1 VNDSAAPAPRRA
13 TSAATGDRRSRGQQ
27 APRGAR
33 LTVFL
38 AILLDLI
45 GFGMILPL
53 LPFYA
58 QTFRAGQLTIG
69 LIFASYS
76 LAQLL
81 FAPWLGRLSDR
92 FGRRPLML
100 ASIAGGAAAHLLFA
114 TAGSVAMLLVARSL
128 SGIAAA
134 NYGIAQAYLADVTP
148 PAQRSRAMGLVGAA
162 FGLGF
167 VIGPGLGVWLTRY
180 GIAAVPYTAAAL
192 STVNLL
198 IALAA
203 LPESLPPA
211 ARGPARAK
219 PLFGL
224 ADLRQLWS
232 DGRLRSLMLLAFLV
246 MFCFSIME
254 ATLALFCQASFG
266 FGPRATSGLF
276 LYVGVV
282 LVVVQGGLLGRLV
295 KTFGDRRLIVGG
307 IALMALG
314 LLALPLPSRAAWL
327 LLTTGLLAVGS
338 GIHNPSLLALLSQLS
353 GEGAQGET
361 IGVSRSCGALARVV
375 GPLAGTWIFGVA
387 GAAWPFWSAGGLMLV
402 AMLIAVGLLRQVATP
417 EPSGS

>member
-1 VNDSAAPAPRRA
+1 VNDSAA
-13 TSAATGDRRSRGQQ
+13 TGPPP

-33 LTVFL
+33 FTVFL

-53 LPFYA
+53 LPLYA
-58 QTFRAGQLTIG
+58 EAFHANRITIG

-100 ASIAGGAAAHLLFA
+100 ASIAGGVVAHLLFA

-167 VIGPGLGVWLTRY
+167 VVGPALGGVLSRF
-180 GIAAVPYTAAAL
+180 GMAAVPYSAAAL
-192 STVNLL
+192 SAVNLA
-198 IALAA
+198 IAALA
-203 LPESLPPA
+203 LPESLPREARGA
-211 ARGPARAK
+211 ARGK
-219 PLFGL
+219 PLFALAGL
-224 ADLRQLWS
+224 VQIWRDVRMRQ
-232 DGRLRSLMLLAFLV
+232 LMLLFFLV

-254 ATLALFCQASFG
+254 STLALFCQARYG
-266 FGPRATSGLF
+266 FGAGAIAALF
-276 LYVGVV
+276 TFVGVL
-282 LVVVQGGLLGRLV
+282 LVVVQGGLLGALV
-295 KTFGDRRLIVGG
+295 KRFGDRRLIVAG

-314 LLALPLPSRAAWL
+314 LLLLPLPPRAGWL
-327 LLTTGLLAVGS
+327 LLTTGLLAIGNGV
-338 GIHNPSLLALLSQLS
+338 HNPSLLALLTRLS
-353 GEGAQGET
+353 GEGTQGET

-375 GPLAGTWIFGVA
+375 GPLAGTWIFEAA
-387 GAAWPFWSAGGLMLV
+387 GSSWPFWSAGGLMAATLLV
-402 AMLIAVGLLRQVATP
+402 ARDLLRRVPDA
-417 EPSGS
+417 

>member
-1 VNDSAAPAPRRA
+1 VSDSAGSDPLP
-13 TSAATGDRRSRGQQ
+13 TPPSPLPLP
-27 APRGAR
+27 PRGAR

-58 QTFRAGQLTIG
+58 QAFHASRITIG

-128 SGIAAA
+128 AGVAAA

-148 PAQRSRAMGLVGAA
+148 PARRSQAMGLVGAA

-167 VIGPGLGVWLTRY
+167 VIGPALGGLLSRFGM
-180 GIAAVPYTAAAL
+180 AAVPYSAAAL
-192 STVNLL
+192 SAVNLL
-198 IALAA
+198 IALVA

-211 ARGPARAK
+211 ARSLARGRT
-219 PLFGL
+219 LFGL
-224 ADLRQLWS
+224 GETRRVWHDV
-232 DGRLRSLMLLAFLV
+232 RLRNLMLLAFLV

-266 FGPRATSGLF
+266 FGPRAVSALF
-276 LYVGVV
+276 TYVGVL
-282 LVVVQGGLLGRLV
+282 LVVVQGGLMGPLSRR
-295 KTFGDRRLIVGG
+295 FGDRRLILAG

-314 LLALPLPSRAAWL
+314 LALLPVPPRAAWL
-327 LLTTGLLAVGS
+327 LATLALLAIGS
-338 GIHNPSLLALLSQLS
+338 GLHNPSLLALLSRLS

-361 IGVSRSCGALARVV
+361 IGVSRSCGALARVA
-375 GPLAGTWIFGVA
+375 GPVAGTWIFELG
-387 GAAWPFWSAGGLMLV
+387 GASWPFWSAGGLMVV
-402 AMLIAVGLLRQVATP
+402 ALLIAEDLLRRVPDTT
-417 EPSGS
+417 

>member
-1 VNDSAAPAPRRA
+1 VNESAAAPGPPPPA
-13 TSAATGDRRSRGQQ
+13 S
-27 APRGAR
+27 RGAR

-58 QTFRAGQLTIG
+58 EAFHATKLAIG

-100 ASIAGGAAAHLLFA
+100 ASIAGGIAANLLFA
-114 TAGSVAMLLVARSL
+114 TAGGVGMLLVARSL
-128 SGIAAA
+128 SGVAAA

-167 VIGPGLGVWLTRY
+167 VVGPALGGLLTRF
-180 GIAAVPYTAAAL
+180 GIAAVPYSAAAL
-192 STVNLL
+192 SAVNLA
-198 IALAA
+198 IAFAA
-203 LPESLPPA
+203 LRESLPPA
-211 ARGPARAK
+211 ARRLARGK

-224 ADLRQLWS
+224 ADLRQLWQ
-232 DGRLRSLMLLAFLV
+232 DARLRHLMLLFFLV

-254 ATLALFCQASFG
+254 ATLALYCQASFG
-266 FGPRATSGLF
+266 FGPRAISGLF
-276 LYVGVV
+276 TYVGLL
-282 LVVVQGGLLGRLV
+282 LVVMQGGLLGSLV
-295 KTFGDRRLIVGG
+295 ERFGDRRLIVSG
-307 IALMALG
+307 IALMAAG
-314 LLALPLPSRAAWL
+314 LVLLPVPAQAGWL
-327 LLTTGLLAVGS
+327 LLPTGLLAVGA
-338 GIHNPSLLALLSQLS
+338 GVHNPSLLALLSRLS
-353 GEGAQGET
+353 GESAQGET
-361 IGVSRSCGALARVV
+361 IGVSRSAGALARVA
-375 GPLAGTWIFGVA
+375 GPIAGTWIFEAA
-387 GAAWPFWSAGGLMLV
+387 GAAWPFWSAGGLMVVALV
-402 AMLIAVGLLRQVATP
+402 IARDLVRRVP
-417 EPSGS
+417 EI

>member
-1 VNDSAAPAPRRA
+1 MNDSAD
-13 TSAATGDRRSRGQQ
+13 SADSADSGPPP

-53 LPFYA
+53 LPLYA
-58 QTFRAGQLTIG
+58 EAFHASRITIG
-69 LIFASYS
+69 VIFASYS

-100 ASIAGGAAAHLLFA
+100 ASIAGGAVAHLLFA

-167 VIGPGLGVWLTRY
+167 VIGPALGGVLSRF
-180 GIAAVPYTAAAL
+180 GMAAVPYSAAAL
-192 STVNLL
+192 SAANLA
-198 IALAA
+198 IAWLA
-203 LPESLPPA
+203 LPESLPREARGA
-211 ARGPARAK
+211 ARGK
-219 PLFGL
+219 PLFALG
-224 ADLRQLWS
+224 DLRQLWR
-232 DGRLRSLMLLAFLV
+232 DVRMRQLMLLFFLV

-254 ATLALFCQASFG
+254 STLTLFCQARFG
-266 FGPRATSGLF
+266 FGPGAIAALF
-276 LYVGVV
+276 TFVGVLLV
-282 LVVVQGGLLGRLV
+282 LVQGGLLGLLV
-295 KTFGDRRLIVGG
+295 KRFGDRL
-307 IALMALG
+307 
-314 LLALPLPSRAAWL
+314 LPLPPRAGWL
-327 LLTTGLLAVGS
+327 LLTTGLLAIGNGV
-338 GIHNPSLLALLSQLS
+338 HNPSLLALLTRLS
-353 GEGAQGET
+353 GEGSQGET

-375 GPLAGTWIFGVA
+375 GPLAGTWIFELG
-387 GAAWPFWSAGGLMLV
+387 GSAWPFWSAGGLMAAAL
-402 AMLIAVGLLRQVATP
+402 LIAQDLLRRVPDA
-417 EPSGS
+417 

>member
-1 VNDSAAPAPRRA
+1 MPPP
-13 TSAATGDRRSRGQQ
+13 
-27 APRGAR
+27 PRGAR
-33 LTVFL
+33 LTIFL

-58 QTFRAGQLTIG
+58 EEFHAGRVTIG

-76 LAQLL
+76 LTQLL

-100 ASIAGGAAAHLLFA
+100 ASIAGSAAAHLLFA
-114 TAGSVAMLLVARSL
+114 TAGSVAVLLLARSL
-128 SGIAAA
+128 AGVAAA

-167 VIGPGLGVWLTRY
+167 VIGPALGGALTRF
-180 GIAAVPYTAAAL
+180 GIAAVPYAAAAL
-192 STVNLL
+192 SAVNLG
-198 IALAA
+198 IAVFA
-203 LPESLPPA
+203 LRESLPAA
-211 ARGPARAK
+211 ARRSARTRA
-219 PLFGL
+219 LFGL
-224 ADLRQLWS
+224 GDLPQLWR
-232 DGRLRSLMLLAFLV
+232 DARLRNLMLLFFLV

-276 LYVGVV
+276 TYVGVL
-282 LVVVQGGLLGRLV
+282 LVVVQGVLLGPLARR
-295 KTFGDRRLIVGG
+295 FGDRRLIVAG

-314 LLALPLPSRAAWL
+314 LVLLPVPPTAAWL
-327 LLTTGLLAVGS
+327 ALTLALLAVGS
-338 GIHNPSLLALLSQLS
+338 AVHNPALLALLSRLS
-353 GEGAQGET
+353 GEDAQGET
-361 IGVSRSCGALARVV
+361 IGVSRSCGALARVA
-375 GPLAGTWIFGVA
+375 GPLAGTWIFDLA
-387 GAAWPFWSAGGLMLV
+387 GASWPFWSAGGLMLV
-402 AMLIAVGLLRQVATP
+402 ALLLANDLLRRV
-417 EPSGS
+417 PST

>member
-1 VNDSAAPAPRRA
+1 MNDSASPATAQR
-13 TSAATGDRRSRGQQ
+13 Q

-58 QTFRAGQLTIG
+58 QTFHASRVTIG
-69 LIFASYS
+69 VIFASYS
-76 LAQLL
+76 MAQLL

-114 TAGSVAMLLVARSL
+114 TAGSIAMLLVARSL

-180 GIAAVPYTAAAL
+180 GIAAVPYSAAAL
-192 STVNLL
+192 SAANLL
-198 IALAA
+198 IALVA
-203 LPESLPPA
+203 LPESLPRA
-211 ARGPARAK
+211 ARGPALAK

-224 ADLRQLWS
+224 ADLRQLWR
-232 DGRLRSLMLLAFLV
+232 DGRLRNLMLLAFLV

-295 KTFGDRRLIVGG
+295 KAFGDRRLIVGG

-314 LLALPLPSRAAWL
+314 LLALPLPSQAGWL
-327 LLTTGLLAVGS
+327 LLTTGLLAIGS
-338 GIHNPSLLALLSQLS
+338 GVHNPSLLALLSQLS
-353 GEGAQGET
+353 SEGTQGET

-375 GPLAGTWIFGVA
+375 GPLAGTWIFEVA
-387 GAAWPFWSAGGLMLV
+387 GASWPFWSAGGLMLV
-402 AMLIAVGLLRQVATP
+402 ALLIARDLLRQVPAP
-417 EPSGS
+417 ESPAADGVAAIARSA

>member
-1 VNDSAAPAPRRA
+1 VNDSAA
-13 TSAATGDRRSRGQQ
+13 TGPPP

-53 LPFYA
+53 LPLYA
-58 QTFRAGQLTIG
+58 EAFHASRITIG

-167 VIGPGLGVWLTRY
+167 VIGPALGGVLSRF
-180 GIAAVPYTAAAL
+180 GMAAVPYSAAAL
-192 STVNLL
+192 SAANLA
-198 IALAA
+198 IAWLA
-203 LPESLPPA
+203 LPESLPPEARGA
-211 ARGPARAK
+211 ARGK
-219 PLFGL
+219 PLFAL
-224 ADLRQLWS
+224 AELRELW
-232 DGRLRSLMLLAFLV
+232 REARMRRLMLLFFLV

-254 ATLALFCQASFG
+254 STLALFCQARFG
-266 FGPRATSGLF
+266 FGPGAISALF
-276 LYVGVV
+276 TFVGVL
-282 LVVVQGGLLGRLV
+282 LVVVQGGLLGLLV
-295 KTFGDRRLIVGG
+295 KRFGDRRLIVAG

-314 LLALPLPSRAAWL
+314 LLLLPLPPRAAWL
-327 LLTTGLLAVGS
+327 LLTTGLLAIGNGV
-338 GIHNPSLLALLSQLS
+338 HNPSLLALLTRLS
-353 GEGAQGET
+353 GEGSQGET

-375 GPLAGTWIFGVA
+375 GPLAGTWIFEVG
-387 GAAWPFWSAGGLMLV
+387 GSSWPFWSAGGLMAAALLV
-402 AMLIAVGLLRQVATP
+402 AQDLLRRVP
-417 EPSGS
+417 DG